1 MQTRYTSFQIPT
13 ANQLRALALVLCSAA
28 LLSACGGGGGGAT
41 PAPGG
46 NPVVDPPVVVPPVG
60 TDYPVANVMSAFV
73 QTAHTYDL
81 TGTLSGQTYTLT
93 DAYVPQA
100 NSTFEGKPTLAAL
113 QTTTIKRAGVVF
125 SLIKS
130 NLYFTANP
138 YVQLGSTDP
147 DGTAY
152 SVIQQTSNLPTTAKI
167 GQSGSIGTATNY
179 TNSNKTTVADTATI
193 TWTLEADTG
202 GNALLCIVTQVA
214 GTNPITG
221 YECLRIDIAGK
232 VLGRVI
238 KATSGTATTIFS

>member
-1 MQTRYTSFQIPT
+1 MQTRTSKLQKAKPKHPRF
-13 ANQLRALALVLCSAA
+13 LAAILCSAA

-41 PAPGG
+41 PAAGG
-46 NPVVDPPVVVPPVG
+46 NQVVDPPVLPPVT
-60 TDYPVANVMSAFV
+60 TDFPVASVMSTFV

-93 DAYVPQA
+93 DAYAPQA
-100 NSTFEGKPTLAAL
+100 NTTFEGKPSLAAL
-113 QTTTIKRAGVVF
+113 QTTTIKRAGAVF

-147 DGTAY
+147 DSTAY
-152 SVIQQTSNLPTTAKI
+152 SVIQQTTNLPATAKI

-179 TNSNKTTVADTATI
+179 TNSSKTTVVDTATI

-202 GNALLCIVTQVA
+202 ANALLCIVTQVA
-214 GTNPITG
+214 GSNPITG